1 MHKTFKHLLLVLALA
16 ACLGLISALAGQI
29 IVSAAS
35 QPKTLDRNLE
45 PVVVTGSNVAAL
57 IDAPVGQL
65 FVYTYTGA
73 SLGGQI
79 PMQVD
84 EVIAGGSY
92 TAAEDGRLDSN
103 DEIVFM
109 AADLGARLPATVS
122 LTTTLPISS
131 TWYEIEVY
139 DPTAPAKK
147 GWAYLVRSA
156 SLGST
161 ASGDYAGYNA
171 PNRRITSGQ
180 YTAEFTTTHAGL
192 ENLRLNGTS
201 TDILDRT
208 KLRVVVN
215 FFGTFTFTEDDL
227 PPTNPNPLLIKDGPV
242 RVVLQRDVQ
251 QSFLSGAVS
260 ANLSTTYFAYA
271 SLLQATARISLTT
284 GGISVSSVRTSFDFD
299 SDAAGAT
306 FFNANTPAGVTIN
319 GVPDTVAATPLSGW
333 FQVSHPTGRLI
344 QITNSAAAGGTR
356 QNFYRDNSAPESPD
370 TGQPGS
376 FGESGIVY
384 SGNFNSNFVLR
395 SSIFFLPPA
404 GGGSDNTGAVYEQ
417 FFDHPLA
424 TIAHLPP
431 DFPRVYLP
439 IITR

>member
-1 MHKTFKHLLLVLALA
+1 MKSYRIAISVLLGLA
-16 ACLGLISALAGQI
+16 AAVVGQI

-35 QPKTLDRNLE
+35 QSKTLDRNLE
-45 PVVVTGSNVAAL
+45 PVVVSGGKVAAL
-57 IDAPVGQL
+57 SGAPVGQL

-84 EVIAGGSY
+84 EVTAGGNY
-92 TAAEDGRLDSN
+92 TTADDGLLNGN

-122 LTTTLPISS
+122 LTTTLPISP

-139 DPTAPAKK
+139 DPTTPAKK

-156 SLGST
+156 SLVST
-161 ASGDYAGYNA
+161 AGGDYAGYNA
-171 PNRRITSGQ
+171 PNRRITTGQ

-192 ENLRLNGTS
+192 ENLKLNGSS

-208 KLRVVVN
+208 KLRVIVN
-215 FFGTFTFTEDDL
+215 FFGTFTFTEDNL
-227 PPTNPNPLLIKDGPV
+227 PPTSPNPLLIKDGPV

-251 QSFLSGAVS
+251 QSFLSGAVK
-260 ANLSTTYFAYA
+260 ANLSTIYFAYA
-271 SLLQATARISLTT
+271 SLLQATANISLTT
-284 GGISVSSVRTSFDFD
+284 GGIPVSSVRTSFDFD
-299 SDAAGAT
+299 SGAAGAT

-319 GVPDTVAATPLSGW
+319 GVPDAIAATPLSSW

-344 QITNSAAAGGTR
+344 QITNPAAAGGTP
-356 QNFYRDNSAPESPD
+356 QNFYRDNSTPETPD

-384 SGNFNSNFVLR
+384 GGNFNSNFVLQ

-404 GGGSDNTGAVYEQ
+404 GGGPDNVGAAYEQ
-417 FFDHPLA
+417 FFDNPLA
-424 TIAHLPP
+424 ITAHLPP

-439 IITR
+439 IVIKN